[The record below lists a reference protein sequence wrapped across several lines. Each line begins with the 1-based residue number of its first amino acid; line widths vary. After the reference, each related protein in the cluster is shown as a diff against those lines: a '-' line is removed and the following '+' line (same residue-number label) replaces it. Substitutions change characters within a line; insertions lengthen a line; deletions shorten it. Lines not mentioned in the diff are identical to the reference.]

1 MVGRPLSSSLR
12 KGNAKLIMF
21 GSEASPTFLT
31 PNSSLIFLLTI
42 KFFMLKYTT
51 VDMFIYIFYT
61 KKEVVLCTQLPR
73 YF

>member
-1 MVGRPLSSSLR
+1 MVGRPLSASLR

-42 KFFMLKYTT
+42 IFFVLKYTI
-51 VDMFIYIFYT
+51 VAIDIYIIYT
-61 KKEVVLCTQLPR
+61 KKEASKNAHKS
-73 YF
+73 